1 MPVIQSAEHDL
12 DPVLALVAARAGIN
26 EGQQDVLMRAA
37 TARLG
42 HLEPSADDGF
52 VNLDHA
58 AARAEI
64 RVAIIAHGFADSV
77 GHEPSDIRGHAQS
90 AMQLLAADALLA
102 GTHQMDRL
110 QPKVHGNVAGLED
123 GTDLDGEGLAA
134 AAAFVGADAV
144 DLPPILL
151 MRSVS
156 PQCCHTRPFGQTRF
170 NLCRVG
176 FFVVKFGAAA
186 G

>member
-1 MPVIQSAEHDL
+1 
-12 DPVLALVAARAGIN
+12 
-26 EGQQDVLMRAA
+26 MRAA

-42 HLEPSADDGF
+42 RLEPSADDGF

-64 RVAIIAHGFADSV
+64 RVAIIAHGFAD
-77 GHEPSDIRGHAQS
+77 
-90 AMQLLAADALLA
+90 
-102 GTHQMDRL
+102 
-110 QPKVHGNVAGLED
+110 
-123 GTDLDGEGLAA
+123 
-134 AAAFVGADAV
+134 AV

-151 MRSVS
+151 MRSAS
-156 PQCCHTRPFGQTRF
+156 PQCGHTRPFGQTRF